1 MEGGQS
7 MASKILVVDDQ
18 EGIRTLLYEVLSNAG
33 YQVHTATTGRE
44 ALDAFNQREFQLL
57 IIDYKLPGL
66 DGLGVLDMLEQQGRK
81 VPVIMIS
88 GLTEEITTE
97 KRTYSYI
104 QHILSKPFDVH
115 HMLSLAQAI
124 LSK

>member
-1 MEGGQS
+1 
-7 MASKILVVDDQ
+7 MASEVLVVDDQ

-44 ALDAFNQREFQLL
+44 ALDEFNQREFQLL

-66 DGLGVLDMLEQQGRK
+66 DGLGVLDILEQQGRK

-88 GLTEEITTE
+88 GVAEEITTE
-97 KRTYSYI
+97 KRTYSFI

-115 HMLSLAQAI
+115 HLTKLVQAI
-124 LSK
+124 LSE

>member
-1 MEGGQS
+1 

-81 VPVIMIS
+81 VPVIIIS